1 MGKIREFLQPHRFKV
16 HPFIIPIVSL
26 LLLTALLFIWGF
38 TILERLVREF
48 WYIVLPLPLIIIG
61 VIGWILYERRK
72 GQKELLQKQ
81 KEWEEEDLR
90 RSEDEN
96 RDPDRSIELATI

>member
-1 MGKIREFLQPHRFKV
+1 MSVLY
-16 HPFIIPIVSL
+16 VSSGI
-26 LLLTALLFIWGF
+26 LFC
-38 TILERLVREF
+38 
-48 WYIVLPLPLIIIG
+48 PPLIIIG

-96 RDPDRSIELATI
+96 RDPD